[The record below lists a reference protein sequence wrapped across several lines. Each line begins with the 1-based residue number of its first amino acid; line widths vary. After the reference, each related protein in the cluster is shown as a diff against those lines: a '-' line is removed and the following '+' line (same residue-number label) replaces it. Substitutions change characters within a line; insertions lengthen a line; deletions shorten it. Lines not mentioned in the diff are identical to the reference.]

1 MCVWLNRSVWAP
13 TNLLKQ
19 PECHMLMVASICLID
34 ELNYIYVLT
43 DALDDGIERM
53 IVKQHM

>member
-1 MCVWLNRSVWAP
+1 VWLNRSVWAP